1 MAGDNLLYN
10 LYERRLAAQVK
21 PERVPEH
28 VGVILDGNRRWA
40 RAMGIGTAQGHKRG
54 ADKIEEFLGWA
65 EDAGVRVVTLW
76 LLSTDNLSRDPAEL
90 SPLLDIIAHAVDELA
105 AAGRWRLRL
114 VGAVDLLPQ
123 PVAARLRAAVASTSV
138 TADDDAPAA
147 GPASDRAAHADAPG
161 RTNATTGSAADPRMQ
176 VNVAVGYGGR
186 QEIADAV
193 RSLLRERAEAGASLE
208 EVAASLSEEDITAH
222 LYTKGQPDP
231 ELVIRTSGEQRL
243 SGFLLWQSVHSEYYF
258 CEVYWPAFRRID
270 FLRALRDYGRRERRL
285 GK

>member
-1 MAGDNLLYN
+1 MAGDNLLYDI
-10 LYERRLAAQVK
+10 YERRLAARID
-21 PERVPEH
+21 PATVPHH

-40 RAMGIGTAQGHKRG
+40 KSMGFGAAQGHKRG

-65 EDAGVRVVTLW
+65 EQMGVQVVTLW

-105 AAGRWRLRL
+105 ETGRWSLRL
-114 VGAVDLLPQ
+114 VGAVDLLPE
-123 PVAARLRAAVASTSV
+123 PLAERLRAAVVRSR
-138 TADDDAPAA
+138 
-147 GPASDRAAHADAPG
+147 PASAEASGAG
-161 RTNATTGSAADPRMQ
+161 GSAGETVNAAEVEDRRMQ
-176 VNVAVGYGGR
+176 VNIAVGYGGR

-193 RSLLRERAEAGASLE
+193 RELLRERAAAGASLE
-208 EVAASLSEEDITAH
+208 EVAASLSEEDITEH

-231 ELVIRTSGEQRL
+231 DLVIRTSGEQRL

-258 CEVYWPAFRRID
+258 CEVNWPAFRRVD
-270 FLRALRDYGRRERRL
+270 FLRALRDFASRERRL